1 MNLGIAG
8 KTGLLC
14 ASSQG
19 LGHACAVALVREDVN
34 IVINGRD
41 KQKLVSAAESLSDL
55 GSGHVGYLVADITTS
70 AGRAAL
76 LKVCPSWDIITHNM
90 GKYEDSPNALSTE
103 MEQVDVE
110 HRNSF
115 FAIDVA
121 NTDICMHV

>member
-1 MNLGIAG
+1 MQAFAFGDRP
-8 KTGLLC
+8 TM
-14 ASSQG
+14 
-19 LGHACAVALVREDVN
+19 
-34 IVINGRD
+34 
-41 KQKLVSAAESLSDL
+41 
-55 GSGHVGYLVADITTS
+55 
-70 AGRAAL
+70 
-76 LKVCPSWDIITHNM
+76 WDIITHNM